1 MWLTPNGFYKLISSL
16 AVLKYNRIFLLNSM
30 PNVTTNFKMAL
41 NQKATMDFFFFFEE
55 VKFSPDIFTLDF
67 PFY

>member
-1 MWLTPNGFYKLISSL
+1 
-16 AVLKYNRIFLLNSM
+16 M

-41 NQKATMDFFFFFEE
+41 NQKATMDFFFSEE
-55 VKFSPDIFTLDF
+55 VQFSPDTFILKF